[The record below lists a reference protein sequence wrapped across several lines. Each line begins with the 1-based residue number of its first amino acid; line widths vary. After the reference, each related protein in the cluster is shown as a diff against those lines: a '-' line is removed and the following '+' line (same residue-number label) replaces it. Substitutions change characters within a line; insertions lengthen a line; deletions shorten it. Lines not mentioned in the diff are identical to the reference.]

1 MADASAEPKGTRTP
15 PLPDEA
21 ALVTRAAQGD
31 RQAFGRLV
39 EHYQAACYGLAARL
53 LNDPDLAADATQDAF
68 THAFRAIGS
77 YRGGI
82 FRSWMLRITAN
93 ASYDLMRR
101 SRRRP
106 ASRLPDPEQEN
117 GGGPELA
124 DVAAVDP
131 AGEARRGE
139 MYRRLEAALR
149 RLPEDQRTAIVMC
162 DVYGMDYA
170 EVALA
175 TSSALGTVKSRL
187 HRGRLRLRELL
198 AAHRELFTE

>member
-1 MADASAEPKGTRTP
+1 MADASGEPTGTRTP

-21 ALVTRAAQGD
+21 AIVARAAKGD

-39 EHYQAACYGLAARL
+39 DHYQTACYGLAVRL

-82 FRSWMLRITAN
+82 FRSWLLRITAN

-106 ASRLPDPEQEN
+106 TSRLPDPEEED
-117 GGGPELA
+117 GGGPELP
-124 DVAAVDP
+124 DVAAIDP

-139 MYRRLEAALR
+139 MYRRLEA
-149 RLPEDQRTAIVMC
+149 
-162 DVYGMDYA
+162 
-170 EVALA
+170 
-175 TSSALGTVKSRL
+175 
-187 HRGRLRLRELL
+187 
-198 AAHRELFTE
+198 